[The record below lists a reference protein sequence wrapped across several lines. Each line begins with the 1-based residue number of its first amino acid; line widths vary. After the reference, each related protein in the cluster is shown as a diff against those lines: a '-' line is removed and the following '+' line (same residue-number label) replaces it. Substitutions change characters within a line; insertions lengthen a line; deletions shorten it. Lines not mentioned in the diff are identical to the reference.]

1 MTKTIPARES
11 GWSDEKN
18 HYMDNIYS
26 ESTGG
31 FACHRGAILLPIG
44 IKHCKNMEPIVLNHF
59 IDNYEGSVSYLQFR
73 FALGMYE
80 WRKRESGLLLL
91 CPSKCEYRI
100 LILLILLKASF
111 IAFVFGCFS
120 FSMGTVPK
128 LCVIF
133 AGVVIII
140 SYLCFDWGRTR
151 RVYRNLPK
159 MPIVVINPA
168 RQQIIFRRNMPCV
181 QICNSRLTLNFDDI
195 KKASWEE
202 SSKVKNGMHVIH
214 FIPCSESIFN
224 CYVKGMFLHYTENGE
239 EKREMVLCGQRF
251 NSNISEEILKQC
263 HISFYLTKK

>member
-1 MTKTIPARES
+1 
-11 GWSDEKN
+11 
-18 HYMDNIYS
+18 
-26 ESTGG
+26 
-31 FACHRGAILLPIG
+31 
-44 IKHCKNMEPIVLNHF
+44 MEPIVLNHF
-59 IDNYEGSVSYLQFR
+59 IDNYEGRVSYLQFL

-251 NSNISEEILKQC
+251 NSNISEEIRKQC